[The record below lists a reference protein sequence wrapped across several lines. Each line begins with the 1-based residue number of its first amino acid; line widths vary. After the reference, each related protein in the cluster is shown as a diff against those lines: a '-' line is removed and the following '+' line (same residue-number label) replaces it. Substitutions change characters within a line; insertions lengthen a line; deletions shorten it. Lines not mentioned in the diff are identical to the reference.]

1 MVNQANKNGYKQ
13 TKLSHS
19 GFSGTAGKFKKKSD
33 DWAFEQ
39 NLPTS
44 GLPGSSLGKSTKP
57 WIGTH

>member
-1 MVNQANKNGYKQ
+1 
-13 TKLSHS
+13 LSHS